1 MQKAWVD
8 RLYAAGI
15 GVTLVAM
22 PFSTWLMSQGAFL
35 CILAWAADRAV
46 NGPLL
51 RGPGRGWHFH
61 RVQAP
66 LWAVLALWGWH
77 ALGLLWTEDAAEG
90 WNVLRIKAPLLAFP
104 LILITGRWNRERV
117 MAWVPK
123 VWAFALVAGCV
134 AVLGQGLLREGPL
147 APRDWSP
154 FVSHIRLSLFIAFG
168 TAWWWAKWL
177 QRTARLPV
185 PLALTVLGGA
195 VIWKT
200 ATLTGALLLPA
211 VAVLLAATVGLDR
224 IGVPR
229 KWARRGAL
237 GAVGAAVIAV
247 LWAAWALRPVRPDLA
262 SLPERSEAG
271 THYFHD
277 PERTLR
283 EGDEFVWTRLAERE
297 MRPVW
302 NRRSAVDF
310 DGLDGRNQELKMT
323 LIRHLTSLQLPK
335 DSVGVEALS
344 ADQIAHIERGIPTA
358 FELNH
363 SGLRRRWD
371 VLRFE
376 VLNAWDGG
384 NPSGH
389 SVVQRLHFLRAARW
403 IAQGAP
409 VWGVGTGDLNRSFA
423 EAYDA
428 LESPL
433 QPAFRLRA
441 HNQYV
446 SFFLAGGPLA
456 FLLWVAVLVLSAR
469 GVPVRDRVAVSLF
482 LAVLALSCLTED
494 TLESQAGVTFAGL
507 FLGLFG
513 RRGGEDGG
521 DRDVEPT
528 VSG

>member
-1 MQKAWVD
+1 MRGDGAAWVE

-15 GVTLVAM
+15 AVTLVAM

-35 CILAWAADRAV
+35 CVLAWAVDRGV

-51 RGPGRGWHFH
+51 RGRGWPFF
-61 RVQAP
+61 RLQAP
-66 LWAVLALWGWH
+66 LWAMMALWGWH
-77 ALGLLWTEDAAEG
+77 ALGLLWTEDLHEG

-104 LILITGRWNRERV
+104 LILITGRWDRERV
-117 MAWVPK
+117 LRWVPK
-123 VWAFALVAGCV
+123 VWAVALVAAC
-134 AVLGQGLLREGPL
+134 AVVLSQGLLREGPL

-154 FVSHIRLSLFIAFG
+154 FVSHIRLSLFLAFG
-168 TAWWWAKWL
+168 AAWWWAKWL
-177 QRTARLPV
+177 QRSAQLTL

-200 ATLTGALLLPA
+200 ATLTGAVLLPA
-211 VAVLLAATVGLDR
+211 TAAVLAATVGLDR
-224 IGVPR
+224 LGIPL
-229 KWARRGAL
+229 KWARRGVAGVL
-237 GAVGAAVIAV
+237 GLGMVGA
-247 LWAAWALRPVRPDLA
+247 LAAGWALRPVKPNLA
-262 SLPERSEAG
+262 DLPERSAAG
-271 THYFHD
+271 TRYAHY

-283 EGDEFVWTRLAERE
+283 EGDAFVWTCVAERE
-297 MRPVW
+297 MRSVW
-302 NRRSAVDF
+302 NRRSALDF

-323 LIRHLTSLQLPK
+323 LIRYLTSLELPK
-335 DSVGVEALS
+335 DSVGVEAMS
-344 ADQIAHIERGIPTA
+344 AGQIADVEAGIPTV
-358 FELNH
+358 FELTH

-389 SVVQRLHFLRAARW
+389 SVIQRLHFLGAARW

-409 VWGVGTGDLNRSFA
+409 VWGVGTGDLNGAFA
-423 EAYDA
+423 EAYAA

-433 QPAFRLRA
+433 RPEFRLRA

-456 FLLWVAVLVLSAR
+456 ALLWGAVLVLSAR
-469 GVPVRDRVAVSLF
+469 GVPARYRVVVWLF

-494 TLESQAGVTFAGL
+494 TLETQAGVTFAGL

-513 RRGGEDGG
+513 RRGSEDGG
-521 DRDVEPT
+521 DGEVKAT
-528 VSG
+528 V

>member
-15 GVTLVAM
+15 GVTLVAR

-35 CILAWAADRAV
+35 CVMAWVADRLV
-46 NGPLL
+46 NGPVL
-51 RGPGRGWHFH
+51 RGRGWRFY

-66 LWAVLALWGWH
+66 LWAVLGLWGWH
-77 ALGLLWTEDAAEG
+77 ALGLLWTSDLAEG

-104 LILITGRWNRERV
+104 LILITGRWDRQRV
-117 MAWVPK
+117 LAWVPK
-123 VWAFALVAGCV
+123 VWAFALVAACI

-177 QRTARLPV
+177 QRQARLAL

-211 VAVLLAATVGLDR
+211 VGVMLAATVGLDR

-229 KWARRGAL
+229 KWARRGAWGAL
-237 GAVGAAVIAV
+237 GLAVGAV
-247 LWAAWALRPVRPDLA
+247 LWAAWALRPLRPDPA
-262 SLPERSEAG
+262 SLPERSAAG
-271 THYFHD
+271 TPYWHD
-277 PERTLR
+277 LERTLR
-283 EGDEFVWTRLAERE
+283 EGDEFVWTRVAERE

-302 NRRSAVDF
+302 NRRSALAF

-323 LIRHLTSLQLPK
+323 LIRYLTSLRLPK
-335 DSVGVEALS
+335 DSAGVEALS
-344 ADQIAHIERGIPTA
+344 ADQIAHVERGIPTA
-358 FELNH
+358 FELTH

-409 VWGVGTGDLNRSFA
+409 VWGVGTGDLNREFA
-423 EAYDA
+423 RAYDA

-456 FLLWVAVLVLSAR
+456 VLLWGAVLVLSGR
-469 GVPVRDRVAVSLF
+469 GVPADYRVAAWLF
-482 LAVLALSCLTED
+482 LGVLALSCLTED
-494 TLESQAGVTFAGL
+494 TLETQAGVTFAGL

-513 RRGGEDGG
+513 RRGGQDGR
-521 DRDVEPT
+521 DRNVET
-528 VSG
+528 AVGS